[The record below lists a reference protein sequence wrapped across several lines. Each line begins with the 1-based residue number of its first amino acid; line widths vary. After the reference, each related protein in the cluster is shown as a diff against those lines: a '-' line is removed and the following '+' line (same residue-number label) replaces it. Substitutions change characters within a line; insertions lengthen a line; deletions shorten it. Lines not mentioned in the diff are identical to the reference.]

1 MPSTKIQLDIR
12 IDPYY
17 VKEVTKKN
25 INGVKNGVDHLIIL
39 DIMCKQIEMKMFLL
53 ITVKLLV
60 KLTLDPT

>member
-17 VKEVTKKN
+17 VKEVTQKN

-39 DIMCKQIEMKMFLL
+39 DIMCKQR
-53 ITVKLLV
+53 
-60 KLTLDPT
+60 